1 MWICKIENSKGIRY
15 KYSERFKNPITQKYI
30 TLSVTLNANNRHAQ
44 KRALELLKLKYNEK
58 LDSMK
63 TAQQKRQE
71 KLQHLTFY
79 NVADEWLEYTAPMVK
94 TETVKN
100 HINNVNRIKRAI
112 REDLPF
118 LEFSSVLAE
127 KVVYNMYYTEKMS
140 YSYSNTILITI
151 KAIIRYAKKAGYIED
166 VSAYE
171 EIKLKRR
178 PATKQELEKST
189 NKFLDKNELVECL
202 KQLKAIN
209 MRVGLAM
216 EFIALTGLRC
226 GEMLALRMQDYDAMN
241 SSISVNGTIIK
252 SVCNGDDI
260 QRGTPKNIYSYRD
273 IVLND
278 RAKQIIEGFIL
289 ENKKSAQWNRKV
301 YRDKGYIFTTQS
313 GNPYNIQYI
322 NRKLRAIYLDG
333 KKISTHVFRH
343 THISMLAEMG
353 IPLKAIMQRVGHNDP
368 NTTLSIYT
376 HVTNTMKA
384 ELKNKLKALHF

>member
-30 TLSVTLNANNRHAQ
+30 TLSVTLNANNRHAK

-112 REDLPF
+112 REDLLF

-127 KVVYNMYYTEKMS
+127 KVVYNMYYTEKLS

-278 RAKQIIEGFIL
+278 RAKQIIEWFIL

-343 THISMLAEMG
+343 THISILAEMG

>member
-15 KYSERFKNPITQKYI
+15 KYSERFKIPITQKYI
-30 TLSVTLNANNRHAQ
+30 TLSVTLNANNRHAK

-127 KVVYNMYYTEKMS
+127 KVVYNMYYTEKLS

>member
-15 KYSERFKNPITQKYI
+15 KYSERFKIPITQKYI
-30 TLSVTLNANNRHAQ
+30 TLSVTLNANNRHAK

-127 KVVYNMYYTEKMS
+127 KVVYNMYYTEKLS

-202 KQLKAIN
+202 KQLKVIN

-216 EFIALTGLRC
+216 EFIALTGLRS
-226 GEMLALRMQDYDAMN
+226 GEMLALRKQDYDAMN

-278 RAKQIIEGFIL
+278 RAKQIIEWFIL

>member
-112 REDLPF
+112 HEDLPF

-127 KVVYNMYYTEKMS
+127 KVVYNMYYTEKLS

-278 RAKQIIEGFIL
+278 RAKQIIEWFIL